1 MSVFLYKI
9 LHHVLVTNSVL
20 YKWKIV
26 DSLNCTF
33 CDTEIETIDHTF
45 IECNM
50 IHQLWKE
57 LSEFILYNTG
67 IPLSVKKSD
76 IMCK

>member
-1 MSVFLYKI
+1 MAVFLYKI
-9 LHHVLVTNSVL
+9 LHHVLVTNNVL

-33 CDTEIETIDHTF
+33 YDTEIETIDHMF

-50 IHQLWKE
+50 ICQLWKG
-57 LSEFILYNTG
+57 LSVFILYNTG
-67 IPLSVKKSD
+67 IPRSIEKS
-76 IMCK
+76 K

>member
-9 LHHVLVTNSVL
+9 LHCVLVTNSVL

-26 DSLNCTF
+26 DSLHCTF
-33 CDTEIETIDHTF
+33 CDAKIETIGHIF

-50 IHQLWKE
+50 ICQLWLE

-67 IPLSVKKSD
+67 LNSKYREI
-76 IMCK
+76 